1 MERQLKL
8 FVRQNKALVSE
19 CEPVAQR
26 QANHSSHDRAGV
38 IHRVA
43 GDRQEG
49 RKREESHAVDPPR
62 QSQAVDGHAPF
73 AQAPRAWCWESAF
86 ESSDDDQ
93 CGWDYVGG
101 VESQRGE
108 RGSFD
113 DVSVRCEI

>member
-1 MERQLKL
+1 MERQLEL

-49 RKREESHAVDPPR
+49 RKREESHAVDPPG

-93 CGWDYVGG
+93 CGWNYVGG